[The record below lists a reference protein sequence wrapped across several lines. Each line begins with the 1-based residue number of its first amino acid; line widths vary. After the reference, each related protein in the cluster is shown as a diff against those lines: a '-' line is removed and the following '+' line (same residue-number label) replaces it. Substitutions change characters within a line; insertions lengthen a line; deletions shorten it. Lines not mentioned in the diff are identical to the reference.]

1 MIEGCSVLAH
11 IRDATLTGRNHYA
24 SPLRRADGRRAR
36 HVAQAVKCTNPK
48 CKGGEKGTSYTG
60 ARGYDLDA
68 PCPRCGKDT
77 INKVVLLAERRT
89 ARKNGQKAA

>member
-1 MIEGCSVLAH
+1 MEGRSVLAH
-11 IRDATLTGRNHYA
+11 IRDATLTGRNYYT
-24 SPLRRADGRRAR
+24 SPLGRADGRRAR

-48 CKGGEKGTSYTG
+48 CKDGEKGTAYTG

-68 PCPRCGKDT
+68 PCPRYGKYT
-77 INKVVLLAERRT
+77 IKVVLLAKRRT

>member
-1 MIEGCSVLAH
+1 MGGA
-11 IRDATLTGRNHYA
+11 
-24 SPLRRADGRRAR
+24 AR

-48 CKGGEKGTSYTG
+48 CKGGEKGTAYTG

-77 INKVVLLAERRT
+77 IKVVLLAERRT